1 MAKFMDKKILIVTTS
16 QDVGATFV
24 VEALR
29 KHKGIQVFR
38 FNTEEF
44 PTKVKIKISHN
55 ESGKLETIFLFPEQG
70 ILKST
75 EIFSVYYR
83 REGEAIL
90 DESIKDKTSK
100 LFARTEIIGAL
111 DTVWDTLNCLWV
123 NHPRFSTA
131 LMTKVGQTHY
141 GGTLGFRVP
150 KTIVSTDVKE
160 LIKFYKDCDSN
171 IMAKQL
177 GNARGAQ
184 DWIEGRLYT
193 QKIKPNQV
201 KFFENAHLAP
211 VMLQEAIP
219 KKFELRITV
228 VGDKMF
234 AIKIDSQSQERTS
247 VDWRKGPIGTV
258 PHSVYKLPPE
268 IELKLI
274 KLHKKL
280 GLIYSGTDMI
290 VTPDGEY
297 VLLELNPNGEYVWTE
312 VLTGAPI
319 TEAICELLIKGKG
332 EDGRGN
338 NPSIRFSR

>member
-1 MAKFMDKKILIVTTS
+1 MNKKILIVTTS

-24 VEALR
+24 IEALR
-29 KHKGIQVFR
+29 KRKGVQTFR
-38 FNTEEF
+38 FNTEDF
-44 PTKVKIKISHN
+44 PTEVKIKISHD
-55 ESGKLETIFLFPEQG
+55 ESGKLETTFIFPELG
-70 ILKST
+70 ILKSS
-75 EIFSVYYR
+75 EIFSIYYR

-90 DESIKDKTSK
+90 DKSIKDKTSK

-141 GGTLGFRVP
+141 AGISGFRVP
-150 KTIVSTDVKE
+150 KTLVSTDAKE
-160 LIKFYKDCDSN
+160 LIKFYKDCGN
-171 IMAKQL
+171 NVMAKQL

-193 QKIKPNQV
+193 QKIKPDQV
-201 KFFENAHLAP
+201 KFFENAYLAP
-211 VMLQEAIP
+211 VMLQEAIS

-228 VGDKMF
+228 VGSKMF
-234 AIKIDSQSQERTS
+234 AIKIDSQSRERTS

-258 PHSVYKLPPE
+258 PHSVYKLPHN
-268 IELKLI
+268 IESKLI
-274 KLHKKL
+274 ELHKKL

-290 VTPDGEY
+290 VTPEGEH

-332 EDGRGN
+332 EDDRGS
-338 NPSIRFSR
+338 NPSVRFSR